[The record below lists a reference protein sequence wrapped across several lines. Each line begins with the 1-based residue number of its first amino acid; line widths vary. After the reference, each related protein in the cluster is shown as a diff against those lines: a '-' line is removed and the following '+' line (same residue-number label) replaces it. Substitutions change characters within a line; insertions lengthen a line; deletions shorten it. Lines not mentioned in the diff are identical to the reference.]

1 MKYTD
6 LVGSGYLVLNLDLTE
21 STADNTQATVFYDV
35 KEGYEIRV
43 KGARIGGLSRF
54 IGKDAKTYL
63 IEYTDYMGEGRSQFD
78 RVYLNEDIPV
88 SVTEVKRVAV
98 LEG

>member
-6 LVGSGYLVLNLDLTE
+6 LVGSGYLVLNEAMTE
-21 STADNTQATVFYDV
+21 ADNTKGAVFYDV
-35 KEGYEIRV
+35 LEGYEVRV

-54 IGKDAKTYL
+54 LGHGAKTYL
-63 IEYTDYMGEGRSQFD
+63 IEYTDFMGEGRSQFD
-78 RVYLNEDIPV
+78 RVYLDEDIPV
-88 SVTEVKRVAV
+88 SVTEVKRTVV